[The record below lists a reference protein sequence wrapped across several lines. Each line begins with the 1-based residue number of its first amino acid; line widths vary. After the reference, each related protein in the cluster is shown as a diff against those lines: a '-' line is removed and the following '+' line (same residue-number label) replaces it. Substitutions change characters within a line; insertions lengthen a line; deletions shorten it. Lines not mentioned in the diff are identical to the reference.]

1 MTPNKARKD
10 LCRLAEIV
18 SAEYAKRGDQ
28 PETFRTLSR
37 RIAKETDTDKLAKSA
52 SWIGNIALKL
62 AGKKKKRNARLY
74 AISQLADDY
83 FRYFC

>member
-1 MTPNKARKD
+1 MTPNEARKD

-18 SAEYAKRGDQ
+18 SAEYGGNQ
-28 PETFRTLSR
+28 PETFRTLSL

-62 AGKKKKRNARLY
+62 AGRKKTRNARLY